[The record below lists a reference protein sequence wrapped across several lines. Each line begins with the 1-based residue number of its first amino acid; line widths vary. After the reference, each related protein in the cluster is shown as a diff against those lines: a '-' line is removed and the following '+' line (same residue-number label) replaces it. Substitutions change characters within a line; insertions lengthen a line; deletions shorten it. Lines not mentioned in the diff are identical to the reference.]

1 MGQNEWEVRYTK
13 AALKDT
19 RRLKE
24 PALGH
29 VYAAIKKVSAN
40 PLPITEGG
48 YGKPLGSKH
57 GNNLTGLLK
66 IKLRGDG
73 IRVVYRLERRERAMT
88 IIVVGIRDDD
98 AVYGE
103 AAKRL

>member
-29 VYAAIKKVSAN
+29 VYAANDSD
-40 PLPITEGG
+40 
-48 YGKPLGSKH
+48 
-57 GNNLTGLLK
+57 NL
-66 IKLRGDG
+66 R
-73 IRVVYRLERRERAMT
+73 
-88 IIVVGIRDDD
+88 
-98 AVYGE
+98 
-103 AAKRL
+103 